1 MHAVNAV
8 FTNYAEIQ
16 AALNDIGSDSKQSVD
31 TRVQANALASKM
43 NKIETV
49 LGLMTEIWH
58 TVLERINAKSLSSLQ
73 KNDIDILTAVQLYK
87 SLLDFTVALRETFDD
102 VEETAKSF
110 VADSEY
116 KENSRRKKRR
126 KTFFDE
132 AE

>member
-73 KNDIDILTAVQLYK
+73 KNDIDLLTAVQLYK

-102 VEETAKSF
+102 VEETARGF
-110 VADSEY
+110 VADSE
-116 KENSRRKKRR
+116 
-126 KTFFDE
+126 
-132 AE
+132 